1 MSLLICVCNNMNL
14 FIYLCLQSHTSI
26 YFTILYFLPYII
38 IFYHRFGNVIG
49 MAGVTVA
56 VASTLGS
63 IWTQSPTTG
72 TLYEFMLIAALTAI
86 GGALGKNENL
96 IYASL
101 FHLMYYSISY
111 HILPCHV
118 MLDLHMH
125 YTIF

>member
-1 MSLLICVCNNMNL
+1 
-14 FIYLCLQSHTSI
+14 
-26 YFTILYFLPYII
+26 
-38 IFYHRFGNVIG
+38 

-111 HILPCHV
+111 LALSCYAGLAYASYNFLTCYGISH
-118 MLDLHMH
+118 DLMTG
-125 YTIF
+125 YDSVRA